1 MIQVEHRSTIFIFN
15 SKKKT
20 MHNDDKKNHGTM
32 GDNEQSI
39 DFGRGHSTI
48 VNHYNYYNLQ
58 DKAQKKKICQRS
70 YLVNYSKHN
79 VINTS
84 KTGCQKIIY

>member
-1 MIQVEHRSTIFIFN
+1 MEHCKYWNLDVNAKLMIQVEHRSTIFIFN

-39 DFGRGHSTI
+39 DFGRGHSMI
-48 VNHYNYYNLQ
+48 VNHHNYY
-58 DKAQKKKICQRS
+58 
-70 YLVNYSKHN
+70 
-79 VINTS
+79 
-84 KTGCQKIIY
+84 